1 MRLFNDVLR
10 DLGQRHKGSEGSAA
24 RVSLTPAP
32 EHYKELRKQPIWS
45 CIARRLWVKWS
56 RFD

>member
-32 EHYKELRKQPIWS
+32 
-45 CIARRLWVKWS
+45 
-56 RFD
+56 